1 MHTKRHFSP
10 NCSKRLKGKNPELDI
25 ARMLQLSDQEF
36 KAKNNMINMLR
47 PLTEK
52 VSNIREETDNGS
64 REIEVESLKS

>member
-1 MHTKRHFSP
+1 M
-10 NCSKRLKGKNPELDI
+10 GKNPELDI